1 MNIHQICGEIANLV
15 IKAAALN
22 ESADNLTAM
31 VIAFKGLYDFIN
43 SEYL

>member
-1 MNIHQICGEIANLV
+1 MNIHSICGEIANLI
-15 IKAAALN
+15 IKAAALH

-31 VIAFKGLYDFIN
+31 VVAFKGLYDFVN